1 MSQINNLLFAI
12 IISLTSCQ
20 DNDTIVLPNVE
31 GKWDLQIEGSSD
43 ILWNYEQGFELLNNG
58 TYLPRYWNMD
68 NSNWQSESQE
78 SSILTWK
85 LIKENEE
92 IRLYFYQEY
101 SLFNETKK
109 NTVFYTITSIQT
121 DSMKLIGNNPD
132 GHQLNLDMIKEQ

>member
-1 MSQINNLLFAI
+1 MV
-12 IISLTSCQ
+12 SLWG
-20 DNDTIVLPNVE
+20 V
-31 GKWDLQIEGSSD
+31 
-43 ILWNYEQGFELLNNG
+43 GFENRKYTLENIKELINFFKNDPKYGNCVVLLG
-58 TYLPRYWNMD
+58 V
-68 NSNWQSESQE
+68 

>member
-20 DNDTIVLPNVE
+20 DIVLPNVE
-31 GKWDLQIEGSSD
+31 GKWDLQIERGSD

-85 LIKENEE
+85 LIKKNKE

-121 DSMKLIGNNPD
+121 DSMKLIGYNPD

>member
-20 DNDTIVLPNVE
+20 DNDTIDLPNVE

-43 ILWNYEQGFELLNNG
+43 ILWNYEQGLELLNNG
-58 TYLPRYWNMD
+58 TYLPRYWYMD